1 MTKCKRDIYL
11 EKKKGERGE
20 RREREKNLMFE
31 VCI

>member
-11 EKKKGERGE
+11 EKKKGERGQ
-20 RREREKNLMFE
+20 RERERKKLMFE